1 MLHASIAQ
9 TLAFRLDT
17 EVISVLI
24 SRKKTSSEED
34 KAAFRILYF
43 ETVCNDAWMT
53 LFNAA
58 PECPG
63 PLLQVLGSCKLISNH
78 WADYGLV
85 LITINQGGL

>member
-1 MLHASIAQ
+1 M
-9 TLAFRLDT
+9 
-17 EVISVLI
+17 LI

-58 PECPG
+58 PEFPG